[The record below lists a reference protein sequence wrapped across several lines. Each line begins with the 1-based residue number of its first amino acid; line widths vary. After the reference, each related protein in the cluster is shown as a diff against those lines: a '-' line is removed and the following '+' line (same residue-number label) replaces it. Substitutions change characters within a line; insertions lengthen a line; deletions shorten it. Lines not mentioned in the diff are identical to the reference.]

1 MRDASS
7 ALWQALRSGN
17 PIIVVLYEDA
27 GLREELMSEME
38 ALLPIGCKVLRSSDM
53 AEAFRTPD
61 TFLFLTPPDER
72 QALLALDGRR
82 DALLDRRAPII
93 LLLLRDGDGV
103 RSLSEVPGLAS
114 WLQGN
119 EIDPYR
125 LQQIDWK
132 QEREAFERQTGLSPE
147 GWLAAYR
154 AGRLPDT
161 LENGLLATQ
170 AGLLENTP

>member
-7 ALWQALRSGN
+7 ALWQALQSGN

-27 GLREELMSEME
+27 DLREDLVSEME
-38 ALLPIGCKVLRSSDM
+38 ALLPLGRKAQRSSDVTDV
-53 AEAFRTPD
+53 FTTLD
-61 TFLFLTPPDER
+61 VFLFLTPVDER
-72 QALLALDGRR
+72 QSLLVLDGRR
-82 DALLDRRAPII
+82 EALLDRRAPVI
-93 LLLLRDGDGV
+93 LLLLRDGEGV

-119 EIDPYR
+119 EIDPYS

-132 QEREAFERQTGLSPE
+132 QERATFERQTGMSPE
-147 GWLAAYR
+147 GWLEAYR
-154 AGRLPDT
+154 AGRIPDT

-170 AGLLENTP
+170 AGLLENLP